1 MIIKLRLLTTVDD
14 ASGVIILSTVVDGTL
29 RTLPQRLKY
38 ARGLSGFSGRRLG
51 ELAGVSAGYI
61 IGVERGRWKDPG
73 TDALQRIAGVLG
85 VTFDWLLKG
94 GDPPLA
100 EGIRHAVADAER
112 QAIREGRAKGRL
124 RRGPRITCPRCGHT
138 MRLA

>member
-1 MIIKLRLLTTVDD
+1 LLTTVDD
-14 ASGVIILSTVVDGTL
+14 LPDVIILVTVVDATL

-61 IGVERGRWKDPG
+61 IGVEQGRWKDPG
-73 TDALQRIAGVLG
+73 TDALRRIASVLG
-85 VTFDWLLKG
+85 VTFDWLLEG
-94 GDPPLA
+94 GEPPLA
-100 EGIRHAVADAER
+100 ECIRRAVADAER
-112 QAIREGRAKGRL
+112 QAVREGRAKGRL
-124 RRGPRITCPRCGHT
+124 RRGPRITCPRCGHA